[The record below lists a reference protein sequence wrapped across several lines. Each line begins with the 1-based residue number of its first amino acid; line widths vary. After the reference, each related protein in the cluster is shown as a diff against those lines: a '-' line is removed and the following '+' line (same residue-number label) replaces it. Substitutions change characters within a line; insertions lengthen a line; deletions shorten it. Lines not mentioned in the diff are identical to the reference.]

1 MEGSPFLPLP
11 EGMIIDQVQMT
22 EAQLTVIVISTRP
35 SAPCP
40 GCGCPSEHVHSQYQ
54 RTVNDVPCA
63 GRNVVLRLCVR
74 KFFCLQ
80 LCCPRKVFAE
90 RLPELVRPWARVSNR
105 LLEELKAVGLAASAE
120 VSERLAPRL
129 GMKVKAPTLLRY
141 LRTIPDLPKTNVT
154 VLGIDDFAMRRG
166 DKYGTILIN
175 IETSKPLELLPDR
188 TAEAVM
194 PWLSTHPEIQ
204 VVSRDRA
211 SAFADA
217 VSRVL
222 PHATQVADRYHLIQN
237 LRDHLQQFLDRKRTC
252 LPEVADIPLKEGSTN
267 TQDLRDPLADQMSSV
282 ESCAESPSSQAGGTS
297 QPEAQVGPEA
307 PKTAMEQ
314 ERELSSL
321 TYAERKKKISRDKR
335 YARYEAVQALHRE
348 GLGQRAIARELHM
361 SRRIVHRYLS
371 AEAFP
376 ERAPGS
382 GVRPRGTSKLDPY
395 LAYLRERWSAGEH
408 SGSRL
413 FCEIKERGY
422 TGSESGLRHLLG
434 EWRTEL
440 PPKPRQGPARKQ
452 RLAPKP
458 RKRRLSSRGA
468 SFLMILPPSKR
479 TQAQQQQVEQMNRN
493 EDLRA
498 VYLLSQEFVTMLK
511 ERQAEALDSWLKR
524 AKACHVTELASFVNG
539 IRRDYAAVRA
549 AFSSEWSNG
558 ITEGHVNRLKFL
570 KRQMFG
576 RAHLDLLRVKVLH
589 AV

>member
-11 EGMIIDQVQMT
+11 EGMLIDRVEQT
-22 EAQLTVIVISTRP
+22 DSQLTVIVISTR
-35 SAPCP
+35 AEAACP

-54 RTVNDVPCA
+54 RTVNDVPCG
-63 GRNVVLRLCVR
+63 GRNVVLQLRVR

-90 RLPELVRPWARVSNR
+90 RLPDLVQPWARVSNR
-105 LLEELKAVGLAASAE
+105 LLKELKAVGLSASAE
-120 VSERLAPRL
+120 VSERLAPQL

-141 LRTIPDLPKTNVT
+141 LRTIKDAPRTDVT

-166 DKYGTILIN
+166 DTYGTILIN
-175 IETSKPLELLPDR
+175 IETSKPLDLLPDR

-194 PWLSTHPEIQ
+194 PWLASHPEIQ

-252 LPEVADIPLKEGSTN
+252 LPEIEDIPLKAGSTDD
-267 TQDLRDPLADQMSSV
+267 QGLRDSQASQASTGDSR
-282 ESCAESPSSQAGGTS
+282 AEAPSSQAERTR
-297 QPEAQVGPEA
+297 QPEAQVGLEA

-314 ERELSSL
+314 ERELASL

-335 YARYEAVQALHRE
+335 YARYEHLLALHQA
-348 GLGQRAIARELHM
+348 GMGQRAIAREMHM

-382 GVRPRGTSKLDPY
+382 GVRPRGKSKLDPY

-408 SGSRL
+408 SGSHL

-422 TGSESGLRHLLG
+422 TGSESLLRHVLG

-440 PPKPRQGPARKQ
+440 PPKPRQGPPRKQ

-479 TQAQQQQVEQMNRN
+479 TQAQQQQVEQMNHN
-493 EDLRA
+493 EELRTI
-498 VYLLSQEFVTMLK
+498 YLLSQEFVTLLK
-511 ERQAEALDSWLKR
+511 ERQGEALDSWLKR
-524 AKACHVTELASFVNG
+524 AKECHVTELTSFVNG

-549 AFSSEWSNG
+549 AFCLPWSNG